1 MIALLGWRGALMHC
15 RSVVAFVLVIVSV
28 GHGRAEQPSTRID
41 LSLPRRLQSF
51 YGIVFGFTGRN
62 LKCPEDRRTIAVS
75 KGVLRIFSLRLPPF
89 EQPIFRS
96 SIKADPLDDVTYRY
110 QFAKAA
116 CRTDI
121 DIRDQVRVGE
131 QWQSLLVREDRRPSL
146 PPDMRQEAA
155 EKRIADLLK
164 KAEAEAKENPM
175 SDVDIVGTI
184 GGTGPRRWTGT
195 TTGLAFPFDEAPQPC
210 MDVLGEYRI
219 ASNSFAMAFFAPLP
233 GELNKFVLE
242 GFDLDQSHARI
253 YLTKDDCRFEFT
265 ISQSVMH
272 DGQWTALPLR
282 PAAAD
287 NAIKVTEP
295 GP

>member
-1 MIALLGWRGALMHC
+1 MITLLGWRGALMHC
-15 RSVVAFVLVIVSV
+15 RSVVAFVLMIVSV

-41 LSLPRRLQSF
+41 LSLPRRPQSL
-51 YGIVFGFTGRN
+51 YGIVFGFAGRN
-62 LKCPEDRRTIAVS
+62 PKCPEDRSAIAVS
-75 KGVLRIFSLRLPPF
+75 KGVLRIFSLRFPRSD
-89 EQPIFRS
+89 QPVFRS
-96 SIKADPLDDVTYRY
+96 SIKVDPIDDITYRY

-146 PPDMRQEAA
+146 PPHTRQEAA
-155 EKRIADLLK
+155 EKRMADLLRR
-164 KAEAEAKENPM
+164 AETEARENPM
-175 SDVDIVGTI
+175 SDLDIVGTI

-195 TTGLAFPFDEAPQPC
+195 MTGLVFPFDEAPQPC

-219 ASNSFAMAFFAPLP
+219 ASNGFAMSFFAPLP

-242 GFDLDQSHARI
+242 GLDLDQSHARI